1 MFPENSKNWDLCRI
15 RIHWSPAR
23 PLEIL
28 FSDFYKNLGSRET
41 ETLGRFYSLPF
52 YVVDFIHLK
61 KLILRVRLL
70 VIMNQSELLLIF
82 LYFYFHYFL

>member
-15 RIHWSPAR
+15 RIHWSPVR

-28 FSDFYKNLGSRET
+28 FSDFYKILGSRET

-52 YVVDFIHLK
+52 YIGYHLSITKSNGLSPDF
-61 KLILRVRLL
+61 
-70 VIMNQSELLLIF
+70 
-82 LYFYFHYFL
+82 